1 MWNKK
6 KKTFREEL
14 YLPKR
19 QLKKPKR
26 SENVVES
33 KRSFPWLTLFLWLC
47 FLGTGGYM
55 LFFSPVMKADTLHV
69 EGNSRVSRDRIEEL
83 FVHEGETKLW
93 KMAERSNLILFRT
106 SVLQARLLDEFPAI
120 EEIRVTKT
128 FPNKIN
134 VFIREREFALLWC
147 SRGPCYLLSEHNVA
161 LPGESVPEKK
171 GELPMYTVT
180 DLGGLPVEIGRTLFD
195 YPFIEHFKENKERLK
210 TELGIEVNPEMMSA
224 SRFSDEL
231 RMKTEAGWE
240 LTLNSRIEPDQ
251 NIKTL
256 RLFFEQEIPF
266 ERQGE
271 LRNVDLRTENRIYY
285 SLKDGLPKEGEEED
299 KQKSEEVD
307 KQEALPTKNE
317 KKKKD

>member
-1 MWNKK
+1 
-6 KKTFREEL
+6 
-14 YLPKR
+14 
-19 QLKKPKR
+19 
-26 SENVVES
+26 
-33 KRSFPWLTLFLWLC
+33 
-47 FLGTGGYM
+47 
-55 LFFSPVMKADTLHV
+55 
-69 EGNSRVSRDRIEEL
+69 
-83 FVHEGETKLW
+83 
-93 KMAERSNLILFRT
+93 
-106 SVLQARLLDEFPAI
+106 
-120 EEIRVTKT
+120 
-128 FPNKIN
+128 
-134 VFIREREFALLWC
+134 
-147 SRGPCYLLSEHNVA
+147 
-161 LPGESVPEKK
+161 
-171 GELPMYTVT
+171 MYTVT